1 MKKSIPL
8 CLALLGALALPA
20 QAADK
25 IKIGFISTL
34 SGPGGV
40 LGAAI
45 RDGFNLAL
53 ENTGGKVGG
62 LPAEVMIEDDQQK
75 PDVARQLDNRMI
87 KRDKAD
93 LMTGIVSRTCC
104 RRWSSQCSSPRPST
118 SAPTPGPRIW
128 QGKSAT
134 RISSRSPG

>member
-1 MKKSIPL
+1 MKRIPL
-8 CLALLGALALPA
+8 CLVLLAALSLPA

-53 ENTGGKVGG
+53 EHTGGKVGA
-62 LPAEVMIEDDQQK
+62 LPAEVIIEDDQQK
-75 PDVARQLDNRMI
+75 PDVARQLADRLL
-87 KRDKAD
+87 KRDKVD
-93 LMTGIVSRTCC
+93 LMTGIVFQNLLQAVEQPVLLTEAPLT
-104 RRWSSQCSSPRPST
+104 PRARHENFFQAEDGIRDALS
-118 SAPTPGPRIW
+118 
-128 QGKSAT
+128 
-134 RISSRSPG
+134 